1 MMNSTILVMERASRM
16 SAAML
21 AAAALLL
28 AGPANAEMSAEELAK
43 LAQNPVGNLI
53 SVPFQNNTNYNVGPL
68 NGNQNIL
75 NIQPVIPIE
84 ISPEWNI
91 ITRTIVPVI
100 SQPKLSQDSERK
112 NGIGDTVLSAFLSPA
127 KPGHWIWGVGPVA
140 QLPTNTS
147 DELGNKNWGLGPTFV
162 VLRLEHGNPW
172 VYGVLA
178 NNIWSLSSSKQG
190 GSYNN
195 GLIQPFVNYNFKGG
209 FYLVSGPILT
219 VDWKADSGQQWTVPL
234 GGGVGK
240 LFHFGKLPVNT
251 TLQAYYN
258 VVHPDNGANWQLRA
272 QVQFMFPK

>member
-1 MMNSTILVMERASRM
+1 MMNSRRFVLERASRW
-16 SAAML
+16 SLALL
-21 AAAALLL
+21 AATAVSMAL
-28 AGPANAEMSAEELAK
+28 PVHAEMSAEELAK

-75 NIQPVIPIE
+75 NIQPVIPVE

-112 NGIGDTVLSAFLSPA
+112 NGIGDTAFTAFLSPA
-127 KPGHWIWGVGPVA
+127 KPGHWIWGVGPIV
-140 QLPTNTS
+140 QIPTNTS
-147 DELGNKNWGLGPTFV
+147 DELGNKNWGLGPSFV
-162 VLRLEHGNPW
+162 VLHLDHGSPW
-172 VYGVLA
+172 VYGVLL
-178 NNIWSLSSSKQG
+178 NNVWSLSSSKQG

-209 FYLVSGPILT
+209 LYLTSAPIAT
-219 VDWKADSGQQWTVPL
+219 VDWKADSGEQWTLPL

-240 LFHFGKLPVNT
+240 IFHLGKLPVNT
-251 TLQAYYN
+251 QLSAYYN